1 MSTDDRDD
9 LVGDVADALT
19 LDQQVPWERCAR
31 LATGADREQ
40 IENLRVIERVLAS
53 RPAAGPASET
63 VPATRLSGSAVVRHA
78 VHALIAIASLEVAAT
93 LLLLPWAWGDFSRA
107 HGEVAVFM
115 TTKLIG
121 FAAGAGLL
129 LWAGRGDWRTW
140 LLGVYCLLKAT
151 NEPLYMLQAFV
162 LELPPPPA
170 HAAFFQQLPAANL
183 VFAALYVPAFL
194 FAPAFLWAFARECPR
209 VHRRTWHDDLARRM
223 IPTSVLIGGGLW
235 LACAAT
241 LGLAQAGYAAAPV
254 ALVFDGTLA
263 TLDLLALG
271 AVTLV
276 ALRAH
281 TASADEVRRVV
292 VFSAGFLLY
301 MGVSAAYNLA
311 EVFAPGDWVSNYRWS
326 PTVLLIEVLRFPGL
340 ILLWYAVLAARI
352 PHLREAVR
360 AGYRRLL
367 RHPGLLV
374 AVAAVPAGALAWLIG
389 RSPERAVGAVIA
401 DPLAQA
407 LVAAVGILLL
417 VIAAR
422 ERLLI
427 RLDAWILP
435 EAADQR
441 QALADAAGALAQAG
455 RITTVG
461 ETVTRT
467 VRRGCGSPA
476 TLLVADDAET
486 PAGGF
491 SAPQARVASLPRQTA
506 IVHLLETAG
515 GPVRVE
521 PAGRPSVFPLLPPEE
536 AAWVTETGADV
547 IVPVPGPGTEALGV
561 LVVGRRLDGRV
572 VRSVDLPFL
581 EALGAAAGLAL
592 ARLQLLDAPGA
603 GSGEA
608 PPAAE
613 CPVCRSVTEA
623 GEAPACAC
631 GAAYVATAVPRLLA
645 GKFRLTRRLGAG
657 GMGAVYLARD
667 LRLERDVAIKTLT
680 ERAGVR
686 LVGLKPEA
694 WAMATVTHPAV
705 AQIHGVESW
714 RGRPFLVVEFL
725 AGGTLEDRLRDGP
738 LAPAQAVSVVARLA
752 DALAA
757 LHEKGCLHG
766 DVKPSNIGFT
776 AEGSPKLLDFG
787 VAHAGGRRRHSR
799 RHLALPLARGPRRP
813 PGRARRRCLV
823 AVRGPRRNGVGSASL
838 RRRQPH
844 AGADPHPA
852 PAPRGRR
859 AGRSHRADRG
869 DDRGRLR
876 GVDPDGPPV
885 AAAGD
890 RARLR
895 RGAGR
900 RLRERLA
907 LFFQILFTL
916 PVRFSPAIRLRL
928 LGQADVYFFPKRR
941 ADGHRFRGR
950 P

>member
-19 LDQQVPWERCAR
+19 LDQQVQWERCAR
-31 LATGADREQ
+31 LAAGTEREQ

-53 RPAAGPASET
+53 RPAAGPAAET
-63 VPATRLSGSAVVRHA
+63 VPATRLYGSAVVRHA
-78 VHALIAIASLEVAAT
+78 VHALIAIASIEVAAT

-115 TTKLIG
+115 TTKLVG
-121 FAAGAGLL
+121 FSAGAGLL

-151 NEPLYMLQAFV
+151 NQPLYMLQAFF
-162 LELPPPPA
+162 LELPPPPEYA
-170 HAAFFQQLPAANL
+170 TFLQHLPAANR
-183 VFAALYVPAFL
+183 VFTALCVPAFL

-209 VHRRTWHDDLARRM
+209 VHRRTWLDDLARRM

-235 LACAAT
+235 LACAVTLELARAGAT
-241 LGLAQAGYAAAPV
+241 GAPV

-271 AVTLV
+271 AGTVV

-281 TASADEVRRVV
+281 TAATDEVRRVV
-292 VFSAGFLLY
+292 VFSTGFLLY
-301 MGVSAAYNLA
+301 LGVSAAYDLA
-311 EVFAPGDWVSNYRWS
+311 EAFAPGDWVSNFRRS
-326 PTVLLIEVLRFPGL
+326 PTVLLMEVLRFPGL

-360 AGYRRLL
+360 AFYRRLL
-367 RHPGLLV
+367 LRPGLLG
-374 AVAAVPAGALAWLIG
+374 AAAAVPAGALVWLIG
-389 RSPERAVGAVIA
+389 RSPERAVAAVLA
-401 DPLAQA
+401 DPLAQS

-422 ERLLI
+422 ERILI

-435 EAADQR
+435 ETADQR

-476 TLLVADDAET
+476 TLLVAADTET
-486 PAGGF
+486 RAGGF
-491 SAPQARVASLPRQTA
+491 TAAPQARFAPLPRQAA

-515 GPVRVE
+515 GPVRVD
-521 PAGRPSVFPLLPPEE
+521 PNGRPSVFPLLPPDE

-547 IVPVPGPGTEALGV
+547 IVPVPGPGTEVIGV
-561 LVVGRRLDGRV
+561 LVVGRRLDGRL
-572 VRSVDLPFL
+572 VRAVDLPFL

-592 ARLQLLDAPGA
+592 ARLQLLAALGS
-603 GSGEA
+603 GSGETR
-608 PPAAE
+608 PAEE
-613 CPVCRSVTEA
+613 CPVCRCLTAA
-623 GEAPACAC
+623 GEAPGCAC
-631 GAAYVATAVPRLLA
+631 GPAYVATEVPKLLA

-680 ERAGVR
+680 ERSSVR

-694 WAMATVTHPAV
+694 WAMTTVTHPAV

-725 AGGTLEDRLRDGP
+725 GGGTLEDRLRDGP
-738 LAPAQAVSVVARLA
+738 IAPAQAVSVVARLA
-752 DALAA
+752 EALAA
-757 LHEKGCLHG
+757 LHEKGFLHG

-787 VAHAGGRRRHSR
+787 LAHAVDDAAILGGTLPYLSPEVLAGRPAEEADDVWSLCVVLYEMVSGRHPFAGGALAAVRRRI
-799 RHLALPLARGPRRP
+799 
-813 PGRARRRCLV
+813 
-823 AVRGPRRNGVGSASL
+823 
-838 RRRQPH
+838 RRQ
-844 AGADPHPA
+844 
-852 PAPRGRR
+852 
-859 AGRSHRADRG
+859 
-869 DDRGRLR
+869 RL
-876 GVDPDGPPV
+876 
-885 AAAGD
+885 AAAGPD
-890 RARLR
+890 ASAAPTAATAVVAFAAAVLTATRAERPGTARVFARALGLVP
-895 RGAGR
+895 GA
-900 RLRERLA
+900 A
-907 LFFQILFTL
+907 
-916 PVRFSPAIRLRL
+916 
-928 LGQADVYFFPKRR
+928 
-941 ADGHRFRGR
+941 
-950 P
+950 

>member
-115 TTKLIG
+115 TTKLVG
-121 FAAGAGLL
+121 LAAGAGLL
-129 LWAGRGDWRTW
+129 LWAGRRDWRTW

-151 NEPLYMLQAFV
+151 TEPLYMLQAFV

-170 HAAFFQQLPAANL
+170 YVAFLQQLPAANR
-183 VFAALYVPAFL
+183 VFTALYVPAFL

-223 IPTSVLIGGGLW
+223 VPTSVLIGGGLW
-235 LACAAT
+235 LACAVT

-254 ALVFDGTLA
+254 ALVFDGTLV

-271 AVTLV
+271 AVILV
-276 ALRAH
+276 ALRAR

-292 VFSAGFLLY
+292 VFSAGFLVY
-301 MGVSAAYNLA
+301 MGVAAAYNLA
-311 EVFAPGDWVSNYRWS
+311 EAFAPGDWVSNYRWS
-326 PTVLLIEVLRFPGL
+326 PTVLLMEVLRFPGL

-367 RHPGLLV
+367 LHPGLLV

-389 RSPERAVGAVIA
+389 ISSERAVGAVLT

-407 LVAAVGILLL
+407 LFAAVGILLL

-427 RLDAWILP
+427 HLDAWILP
-435 EAADQR
+435 ETADQR

-461 ETVTRT
+461 EAVTRT

-491 SAPQARVASLPRQTA
+491 SAPQARVAPLSRQTA

-536 AAWVTETGADV
+536 AAWVAETGADV
-547 IVPVPGPGTEALGV
+547 IVPVPGPGTDVLGV
-561 LVVGRRLDGRV
+561 LVVGRRLDGRL

-603 GSGEA
+603 GAGEA
-608 PPAAE
+608 PPAEE

-623 GEAPACAC
+623 GEAPGCAC
-631 GAAYVATAVPRLLA
+631 GSAYIATEVPKLLA
-645 GKFRLTRRLGAG
+645 GKFRLTRRLGVG

-667 LRLERDVAIKTLT
+667 LRLERDVAIKILT
-680 ERAGVR
+680 ARSHGR
-686 LVGLKPEA
+686 LRGLQPEA

-776 AEGSPKLLDFG
+776 AEGAPKLLDFG
-787 VAHAGGRRRHSR
+787 VAHAVDDAAMLGGTLYPTSR
-799 RHLALPLARGPRRP
+799 PRSSPAARPRKP
-813 PGRARRRCLV
+813 TMSGRCAWSSTKWWRAGIPSPAATSSRCGT
-823 AVRGPRRNGVGSASL
+823 ASGASASL
-838 RRRQPH
+838 PTTRTPPPRRQRRRPW
-844 AGADPHPA
+844 PPS
-852 PAPRGRR
+852 RR
-859 AGRSHRADRG
+859 RS
-869 DDRGRLR
+869 
-876 GVDPDGPPV
+876 
-885 AAAGD
+885 
-890 RARLR
+890 
-895 RGAGR
+895 
-900 RLRERLA
+900 
-907 LFFQILFTL
+907 
-916 PVRFSPAIRLRL
+916 
-928 LGQADVYFFPKRR
+928 
-941 ADGHRFRGR
+941 
-950 P
+950 

>member
-1 MSTDDRDD
+1 MNTDDRDD

-115 TTKLIG
+115 TTKLVG
-121 FAAGAGLL
+121 LAAGAGLL

-170 HAAFFQQLPAANL
+170 HVAFFQQLPAANL
-183 VFAALYVPAFL
+183 VFTALYVPAFL

-235 LACAAT
+235 LACAVT

-254 ALVFDGTLA
+254 ALVFDGTLV

-271 AVTLV
+271 AVILV
-276 ALRAH
+276 ALRAR

-301 MGVSAAYNLA
+301 IGVAVAYNVA
-311 EVFAPGDWVSNYRWS
+311 EAFAPGDWVSNYRWS
-326 PTVLLIEVLRFPGL
+326 PTVLLMEVLRFPGL

-367 RHPGLLV
+367 LHPGLLV

-389 RSPERAVGAVIA
+389 ISSERAVGAVLT

-407 LVAAVGILLL
+407 LFAAVGILLL

-427 RLDAWILP
+427 HLDAWILP
-435 EAADQR
+435 ETADQR
-441 QALADAAGALAQAG
+441 QALADAAGALTQAG

-461 ETVTRT
+461 EAVTRT

-491 SAPQARVASLPRQTA
+491 SAPQARLAPLSRQTA

-521 PAGRPSVFPLLPPEE
+521 PNGRPSVFPLLPPDE
-536 AAWVTETGADV
+536 AAWVAETGADV
-547 IVPVPGPGTEALGV
+547 IVPVPGPGTDVLGV
-561 LVVGRRLDGRV
+561 LVVGRRLDGRL

-581 EALGAAAGLAL
+581 EALGAAGGLAL

-603 GSGEA
+603 GAGEA
-608 PPAAE
+608 PPAEE

-631 GAAYVATAVPRLLA
+631 GSAYVATAVPRLLA

-787 VAHAGGRRRHSR
+787 VAHAV
-799 RHLALPLARGPRRP
+799 
-813 PGRARRRCLV
+813 GRA
-823 AVRGPRRNGVGSASL
+823 
-838 RRRQPH
+838 
-844 AGADPHPA
+844 DM
-852 PAPRGRR
+852 
-859 AGRSHRADRG
+859 
-869 DDRGRLR
+869 
-876 GVDPDGPPV
+876 
-885 AAAGD
+885 AAAGASS
-890 RARLR
+890 RVAQGCATSRN
-895 RGAGR
+895 G
-900 RLRERLA
+900 
-907 LFFQILFTL
+907 
-916 PVRFSPAIRLRL
+916 
-928 LGQADVYFFPKRR
+928 
-941 ADGHRFRGR
+941 
-950 P
+950 

>member
-1 MSTDDRDD
+1 
-9 LVGDVADALT
+9 
-19 LDQQVPWERCAR
+19 
-31 LATGADREQ
+31 
-40 IENLRVIERVLAS
+40 
-53 RPAAGPASET
+53 
-63 VPATRLSGSAVVRHA
+63 
-78 VHALIAIASLEVAAT
+78 
-93 LLLLPWAWGDFSRA
+93 
-107 HGEVAVFM
+107 
-115 TTKLIG
+115 
-121 FAAGAGLL
+121 
-129 LWAGRGDWRTW
+129 
-140 LLGVYCLLKAT
+140 
-151 NEPLYMLQAFV
+151 MLQAFV

-170 HAAFFQQLPAANL
+170 YVAFLQQLPAANR
-183 VFAALYVPAFL
+183 VFTALYVPAFL

-223 IPTSVLIGGGLW
+223 VPTSVLIGSGLW
-235 LACAAT
+235 LACAVT

-254 ALVFDGTLA
+254 ALVFDGTLV

-271 AVTLV
+271 AVILV
-276 ALRAH
+276 ALRAR

-292 VFSAGFLLY
+292 VFSAGFLVY
-301 MGVSAAYNLA
+301 MGVAAAYNVA
-311 EVFAPGDWVSNYRWS
+311 EAFAPGDWVSNYRWS
-326 PTVLLIEVLRFPGL
+326 PTVLLMEGLRFPGL

-367 RHPGLLV
+367 LHPGLLV

-389 RSPERAVGAVIA
+389 ISSERAVGAVLT

-407 LVAAVGILLL
+407 LFAAVGILLL

-427 RLDAWILP
+427 HLDAWILP
-435 EAADQR
+435 ETADQR

-461 ETVTRT
+461 EAVTRT

-491 SAPQARVASLPRQTA
+491 SAPQARVAPLSRQTA

-536 AAWVTETGADV
+536 AAWVAETGADV
-547 IVPVPGPGTEALGV
+547 IVPVPGPGTDVLGV
-561 LVVGRRLDGRV
+561 LVVGRRLDGRL

-603 GSGEA
+603 GAGEA

-613 CPVCRSVTEA
+613 CPVCRSVTET

-631 GAAYVATAVPRLLA
+631 GAAYIATEVPKRLA
-645 GKFRLTRRLGAG
+645 GKFRLTRRLGVG

-667 LRLERDVAIKTLT
+667 LRLERDVAIKILT
-680 ERAGVR
+680 ARSHGR
-686 LVGLKPEA
+686 LRGLQPEA

-757 LHEKGCLHG
+757 LQREGLPARGRQAQQHRVHRRGG
-766 DVKPSNIGFT
+766 TQAAGFRGG
-776 AEGSPKLLDFG
+776 AR
-787 VAHAGGRRRHSR
+787 GGRRRHAR
-799 RHLALPLARGPRRP
+799 RHPVLPLARGPRRP
-813 PGRARRRCLV
+813 PGRGSRRCLV
-823 AVRGPRRNGVGSASL
+823 AVRRPRRNGGGPASL
-838 RRRQPH
+838 HRRRPR
-844 AGADPHPA
+844 AGAAPHPA

-859 AGRSHRADRG
+859 AGRIHRADSG

-876 GVDPDGPPV
+876 SVDPDGPPG

-900 RLRERLA
+900 RLRDRLA
-907 LFFQILFTL
+907 QFFHILFTR
-916 PVRFSPAIRLRL
+916 PVRFSPARRHWL
-928 LGQADVYFFPKRR
+928 LGQADVYFFPTRR
-941 ADGHRFRGR
+941 ADGHRVRGR